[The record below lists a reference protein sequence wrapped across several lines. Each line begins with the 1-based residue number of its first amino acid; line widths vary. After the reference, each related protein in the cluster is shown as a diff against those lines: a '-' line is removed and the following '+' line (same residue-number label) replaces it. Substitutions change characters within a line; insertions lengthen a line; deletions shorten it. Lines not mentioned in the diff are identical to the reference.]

1 MQPSLR
7 FILSAALFALGAG
20 TLSANQPEPGLW
32 EITADMSVPS
42 APGFKQSPVAV
53 QQCFSA
59 ADARDP
65 SRVLMGI
72 SNPGASNCRFSDKRE
87 TSGHTDFAVSCQ
99 GLFAITGLGSV
110 DYTPTSL
117 QGHLNMQFASGIAGD
132 NQRVSAV
139 SRITGKR
146 VGSC

>member
-7 FILSAALFALGAG
+7 FILGATLVALGTSTA
-20 TLSANQPEPGLW
+20 SANQPEPGLW

-42 APGFKQSPVAV
+42 APGFRQAPVAL

-87 TSGHTDFAVSCQ
+87 TSGHTDFTVACQ

-117 QGHLNMQFASGIAGD
+117 QGHLNMQFVSALSGD
-132 NQRVSAV
+132 NQRINAV

-146 VGSC
+146 IGSC